1 MLDLIKEESNFFDNP
16 LNVREH
22 ALTQHFHPYSFTGRG
37 IWSGLRCP
45 INNLEIENEL
55 KEKIENLNK
64 RKIESFIPS
73 FHINPI
79 VSMHGY
85 PHTDS
90 NDLNSFA
97 GVVYLNTKYP
107 KNCGT
112 TIYEDLPKHKP
123 SCEQYILNFFDKM
136 EIVYSTALNP
146 RNKFKLTYSEECL
159 NFKNYVLKKI
169 KSVEFEFNKI
179 LCYPGYVLHSP
190 DFYFGETKE
199 TSRLTIAFH
208 GQFHAV

>member
-1 MLDLIKEESNFFDNP
+1 MIDLIKEKQNFFDDPNF
-16 LNVREH
+16 VRDH
-22 ALTQHFHPYSFTGRG
+22 ALSQNFHPYVFSGRG
-37 IWSGLRCP
+37 IWSGLRCL
-45 INNLEIENEL
+45 INNERIEKEL
-55 KEKIENLNK
+55 KEKLENLNGK
-64 RKIESFIPS
+64 KIAEFAPC
-73 FHINPI
+73 FHINPS
-79 VSMHGY
+79 VSMHGF
-85 PHTDS
+85 PHIDS
-90 NDLNSFA
+90 NDRNSFA
-97 GVVYLNTKYP
+97 GVVYLNTNHP

-123 SCEQYILNFFDKM
+123 SCEQYVLNFFDKM

-146 RNKFKLTYSEECL
+146 RNRFKLSYSEECL
-159 NFKNYVLKKI
+159 NFKNYVLKKV

-179 LCYPGYVLHSP
+179 LCYPGYLLHSP